1 MERRL
6 PITVILADDHE
17 VTRMGLRDLLQA
29 APDIELVGEAADGD
43 AARQLIAQVQPHVA
57 LLDLVMPG
65 AAPADITLWAAQTHP
80 ETAVLA
86 LTGHDRD
93 YYLVHM
99 LDAGAVGYLDKNVRG
114 AALLDAIRQAAEG
127 QRLYTSEQRRRVQ
140 DWRENVQTV
149 WETLTPREREVLTLL
164 CRGFN
169 NQKIAAHLQVVDK
182 TVEKHV
188 GAILDKLGVASRT
201 EAVLWLLNA
210 GLDKACGTVGKTT
223 DKE

>member
-29 APDIELVGEAADGD
+29 TPDIELVGEAADGD
-43 AARQLIAQVQPHVA
+43 AARQLIAELQPHVA

-80 ETAVLA
+80 QTAVLA

-93 YYLVHM
+93 YVLVHM

-114 AALLDAIRQAAEG
+114 EALLDAIRRAASGEILFT
-127 QRLYTSEQRRRVQ
+127 QEQHRRKQ
-140 DWRENVQTV
+140 DWCENVQVV
-149 WETLTPREREVLTLL
+149 WEKLTPRERAVLELL
-164 CRGFN
+164 PQGWSNR
-169 NQKIAAHLQVVDK
+169 QMAAHLQVVEK

-201 EAVLWLLNA
+201 EAVLWLLRS
-210 GLDKACGTVGKTT
+210 GLDKACGMVGETPR
-223 DKE
+223 